1 MYITIEGIDTAGKS
15 TQIELLKEIFNDAI
29 FIKEPGETKIG
40 KQLREMI
47 FTQTISKKTEL
58 FLFLADR
65 SETIETIIKP
75 NRDKFIISDRSLI
88 SGIAYG
94 LEFFNLLELE
104 MFNSFATN
112 KIYPDLVIIL
122 KLNRNTLEQRLS
134 LKSHDNIEKRGID
147 YLLSIQ
153 DNLIETTNKL
163 CIENIVID
171 ASLDKNIILKTILEK
186 ISTLKIKEENGK

>member
-1 MYITIEGIDTAGKS
+1 MYIAFEGIDTAGKS
-15 TQIELLKEIFNDAI
+15 TQINLLKQVYKDAL
-29 FIKEPGETKIG
+29 FIKEPGQTNIG

-47 FTQTISKKTEL
+47 FKDNISKKTEL

-75 NRDKFIISDRSLI
+75 NKDKMIISDRSLI

-122 KLNRNTLEQRLS
+122 KLTRFSR
-134 LKSHDNIEKRGID
+134 
-147 YLLSIQ
+147 
-153 DNLIETTNKL
+153 
-163 CIENIVID
+163 IVHSAVNVI
-171 ASLDKNIILKTILEK
+171 
-186 ISTLKIKEENGK
+186 

>member
-1 MYITIEGIDTAGKS
+1 MYIAIEGIDTAGKS
-15 TQIELLKEIFNDAI
+15 TQIKLLKEKLKNAI

-40 KQLREMI
+40 KKLRKMI
-47 FTQTISKKTEL
+47 FKKKMNKKTEL

-75 NRDKFIISDRSLI
+75 NLNKLIISDRSLI

-94 LEFFNLLELE
+94 LEYFNYLELE
-104 MFNSFATN
+104 MFNTFATD

-122 KLNRNTLEQRLS
+122 KLDRNTLEERL
-134 LKSHDNIEKRGID
+134 LAKTNDNIEKRGVD

-153 DNLIETTNKL
+153 NNLIEVTNNL
-163 CIENIVID
+163 CINSVIID
-171 ASLDKNIILKTILEK
+171 ATLSIEEIHKKIMEK
-186 ISTLKIKEENGK
+186 INVENY

>member
-1 MYITIEGIDTAGKS
+1 MYIAIEGIDTAGKS
-15 TQIELLKEIFNDAI
+15 TQIELLKQTFKEAL
-29 FIKEPGETKIG
+29 FIREPGETKIG
-40 KQLREMI
+40 KKLRDII
-47 FTQTISKKTEL
+47 FKENISKKTEL

-75 NRDKFIISDRSLI
+75 NKNKMIISDRSLI

-94 LEFFNLLELE
+94 LEFFNLEDLAS
-104 MFNSFATN
+104 FNAFATD

-122 KLNRNTLEQRLS
+122 KLDRNTLEKRLS

-153 DNLIETTNKL
+153 DNLIYTCEYL
-163 CIENIVID
+163 NINTLIID
-171 ASLDKNIILKTILEK
+171 AKLSVDKIHQ
-186 ISTLKIKEENGK
+186 KIKKIIKDKKC